1 MFDKVLLSWSRLLDI
16 IDTSDTF
23 GRAENIKNVG
33 KDFIFLGQA
42 KQFLRVPNELSCVK
56 GCEYDSEKLVKG

>member
-1 MFDKVLLSWSRLLDI
+1 MDI